1 MCQPVSFIVRRND
14 VYRSPSGNDS
24 HSDMLRELKL
34 KDDSRSPD
42 FVRVELTMD
51 CDARK
56 VESYRYK
63 CDQDWVP
70 EWYSDKEAELA
81 CREKLAA
88 LIREGIK
95 LGGSLWDCPGLT
107 SLPEGIK
114 LGGSL
119 WDCPG
124 LTSLPEDI
132 KLGGRLRN
140 CKNLNIPDDR
150 WYTLAEARAIMARGV
165 KACR

>member
-1 MCQPVSFIVRRND
+1 MCQPVSFIGRRND

-70 EWYSDKEAELA
+70 EWYSPIEAEAA
-81 CREKLAA
+81 CREKLKGLLKA
-88 LIREGIK
+88 GIK
-95 LGGSLWDCPGLT
+95 IGGKLW
-107 SLPEGIK
+107 
-114 LGGSL
+114 
-119 WDCPG
+119 
-124 LTSLPEDI
+124 
-132 KLGGRLRN
+132 N
-140 CKNLNIPDDR
+140 CKSLGIPDDR

-165 KACR
+165 KVCR